1 MNSERI
7 NLIVPS
13 WLKLAMVNVAKSKG
27 ISMSELI
34 KDAMKKVVD
43 EHEKSLKK

>member
-1 MNSERI
+1 MKSERI

-13 WLKLAMVNVAKSKG
+13 WLKLAMVDVAKSKG

-34 KDAMKKVVD
+34 KDAMKKVVED
-43 EHEKSLKK
+43 YEKSSSK